1 MFGQRS
7 PYLTQSVSRARG
19 MREREAGMLRPRS
32 AAAERLPS
40 VSTSTMF
47 GAAALA
53 AVVGLAYYFG
63 PDLVR
68 YLKIR
73 RM

>member
-1 MFGQRS
+1 MFREATDS
-7 PYLTQSVSRARG
+7 LTQSRRAANRLRTRGSRFARE
-19 MREREAGMLRPRS
+19 MPTPEIQTPSPAKVAGITAL
-32 AAAERLPS
+32 
-40 VSTSTMF
+40 
-47 GAAALA
+47 ALA
-53 AVVGLAYYFG
+53 AGLAYYFG